1 MPREPKFI
9 FLDNIVR
16 CELEDP
22 DTHEIVVGEAKCMPQ
37 DMDMMSEKTGLQIAE
52 TRANIKFLKHL
63 IKESKKE
70 LKALKDF
77 HSLLKFNPY
86 YNEENRE
93 VKLLI
98 KEIRRREKD
107 IKENENSLKEMKDTL
122 TEYIAKKEEFYQKI
136 RRNRNKGQK

>member
-1 MPREPKFI
+1 M
-9 FLDNIVR
+9 N
-16 CELEDP
+16 
-22 DTHEIVVGEAKCMPQ
+22 
-37 DMDMMSEKTGLQIAE
+37 EKTGLQIAE
-52 TRANIKFLKHL
+52 TRANIKFLKRL

-122 TEYIAKKEEFYQKI
+122 IEYIAEKEKFYQKI
-136 RRNRNKGQK
+136 RRNRNRGQK

>member
-1 MPREPKFI
+1 MKTTYI
-9 FLDNIVR
+9 YHNGIAKYTIIDNDGSVYI
-16 CELEDP
+16 
-22 DTHEIVVGEAKCMPQ
+22 GEAHCHPE
-37 DMDMMSEKTGLQIAE
+37 DVDMMSEKTGLQIAE
-52 TRANIKFLKHL
+52 IRANIKFLKHL

-86 YNEENRE
+86 YNKENRE

-107 IKENENSLKEMKDTL
+107 IKENKNSLKEMKDSL
-122 TEYIAKKEEFYQKI
+122 IEYIAEKEKFYQKI
-136 RRNRNKGQK
+136 RRNRNRGQK

>member
-107 IKENENSLKEMKDTL
+107 IKENENSLKEMKDSL
-122 TEYIAKKEEFYQKI
+122 IEYIAEKEKFYQKI
-136 RRNRNKGQK
+136 RRIRNRGQK